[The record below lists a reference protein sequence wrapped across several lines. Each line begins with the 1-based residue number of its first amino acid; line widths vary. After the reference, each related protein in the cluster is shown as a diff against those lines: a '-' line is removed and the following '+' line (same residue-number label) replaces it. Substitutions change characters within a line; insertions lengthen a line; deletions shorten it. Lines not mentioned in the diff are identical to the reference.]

1 MAKKSKKARNTTT
14 QKFLLIVNIFFV
26 AAILLSYLAPYV
38 NPKTNFVPA
47 IFGLLYP
54 AFFIINF
61 LFLIWWIFSWKKYF
75 VFPLIALLLG
85 YGMFLKNV
93 RFNKEKLVGDYSDA
107 LKILSYN
114 VRLFDQYKAKGS
126 DTYFTRNAIFGL
138 VKSENADIVCFQEFF
153 HGNEKYFPTVDPFIE
168 SQKAKNYHVDY
179 VKSIGDNRHYGLATF
194 SVFPIVNR
202 GEIHF
207 ENSTNN
213 SGIYTDILYKQD
225 TIRVFNFHLESVKF
239 SNADYQ
245 FVSEFI
251 DPEAQNQTSSKIIIW
266 KLKNAF
272 IKRAEQAK
280 AAADLINK
288 SPYPVIV
295 CGDFN
300 DTPSS
305 YTYRTIASHLGDA
318 FQEVG
323 QGIGS
328 TYAGDLPFLRI
339 DFILHSPALEA
350 FKYKRHICD
359 YSDHFPVSCYF
370 KIKLD
375 ILSENQKATIFAF

>member
-1 MAKKSKKARNTTT
+1 MAKKSKKARNTVL
-14 QKFLLIVNIFFV
+14 QKFLLIVNFVFITAIF
-26 AAILLSYLAPYV
+26 LSYLAPDV
-38 NPKTNFVPA
+38 NPKTNIIPA

-54 AFFIINF
+54 AFFLINF
-61 LFLIWWIFSWKKYF
+61 IFLIWWIISWKKYF
-75 VFPLIALLLG
+75 IFPLIAMLLG
-85 YGMFLKNV
+85 YGVFLKNV
-93 RFNKEKLVGDYSDA
+93 RFNKEKLIREYSDA

-114 VRLFDQYKAKGS
+114 VRLFDQYKAKGN
-126 DTYFTRNAIFGL
+126 DTYFTRNAIFDF
-138 VKSENADIVCFQEFF
+138 VKSENANIVCFQEFF
-153 HGNEKYFPTVDPFIE
+153 HGNEKYFPTIGPFLE

-179 VKSIGDNRHYGLATF
+179 IKTISDNRHYGLATF
-194 SVFPIVNR
+194 SAFPIVKR

-207 ENSTNN
+207 ENSANN
-213 SGIYTDILYKQD
+213 SGIYTDILYKED
-225 TIRVFNFHLESVKF
+225 TIRVFNFHLESIKF

-272 IKRAEQAK
+272 IKRAEQAQV
-280 AAADLINK
+280 ASDIISK

-305 YTYRTIASHLGDA
+305 YTYRTITRHLDDA
-318 FQEVG
+318 FQEAG

-328 TYAGDLPFLRI
+328 TYAGDIPFLRI
-339 DFILHSPALEA
+339 DFILHSPELEA
-350 FKYKRHICD
+350 FKYKKHICY

-370 KIKLD
+370 KIKDD
-375 ILSENQKATIFAF
+375 ILLEN